1 MSMKKVI
8 PPIKVKYIP
17 FFEGKISKAD
27 KEKWGMILSGG
38 KDNYY
43 RIMFAKGRGASRKDR
58 TWDKVSHHHTCCL
71 SRVPWRHKTACE
83 MLKFD

>member
-1 MSMKKVI
+1 MKKVI
-8 PPIKVKYIP
+8 PPIKVKDIP

-43 RIMFAKGRGASRKDR
+43 RIMFAKGQGASRKDR
-58 TWDKVSHHHTCCL
+58 TRDKVCHHHTCCL
-71 SRVPWRHKTACE
+71 SRVPSS
-83 MLKFD
+83 